1 MNLLFVL
8 YSAAKLWIDKGS
20 NYYAA
25 AFSYY
30 APLALVPLIFFS
42 IAVATFFYG
51 GSFANQVFADWGAAL
66 GSELV
71 EVIRGAV
78 ENLSQEANTS
88 RVPIVAGLFFLGF
101 YIIALNVISDGFERL
116 WGRETSGFISFLI
129 KSSRALVFL
138 FVLQIYL
145 VFVIGMEFF
154 IMPAVFGSNSY
165 ISSGFLFLSSAV
177 FFTALFRFLVVKSPS
192 LKGCVVGGI
201 VSSVLFVAIKSLVD
215 LYIATTPI
223 LSFYGAAG
231 LILVLFVWVY
241 VLAALIYY
249 GAAVAGIYGKI
260 VE

>member
-1 MNLLFVL
+1 VNFIFVL
-8 YSAAKLWIDKGS
+8 YNAAKLWIDKGA

-30 APLALVPLIFFS
+30 APLAIVPLLFFS
-42 IAVATFFYG
+42 VAVATFFYG
-51 GSFANQVFADWGAAL
+51 GSFANQVFADWGDAL

-71 EVIRGAV
+71 EVIRVAV
-78 ENLSQEANTS
+78 DNLSQQASSS
-88 RVPIVAGLFFLGF
+88 RVPIVGGLFFLGF

-116 WGRETSGFISFLI
+116 WGRETSGFVSFLI
-129 KSSRALVFL
+129 KSARALVFL

-165 ISSGFLFLSSAV
+165 ISSAFLFLSSAI

-192 LKGCVVGGI
+192 LKGCIAGGV
-201 VSSVLFVAIKSLVD
+201 VSSVLFVAIKSMVD
-215 LYIATTPI
+215 LYVATTPV

-249 GAAVAGIYGKI
+249 GAAVAGLYGR
-260 VE
+260 VSE